1 MCMKRHFSL
10 VVMALMLCLCFLVLS
25 PVQLLNN
32 IEDGFLADY
41 EDVEIAN
48 KNHTFGRLVTTKLN
62 ETEKGVSGQR
72 SEKGEV
78 VFKLFGFIPIKK
90 VAVKLANNDDFYVG
104 GVPIGL
110 EINADGAIVVNRQ
123 SKDVAEKLKDGDII
137 TEVDGVKVDSL
148 DTLSEVVQNASDE
161 VEVKF
166 LRKNKEI
173 KTIIKTHKDDES
185 GRLKLGIM
193 VKDDVAGIGTLT
205 FVNAK
210 THEYG
215 ALGHPI
221 VDSNGENIVPISG
234 GDVYGCNLIGIN
246 KGKRNAP
253 GELRCVFSSHTEK
266 KGDIQKNDKF
276 GISGVLSDYS
286 GLVDENLTAK
296 LGGRLGVTM
305 GKAKIVSSISGIRE
319 EYDIEIIKAKYQKNA
334 DDKSLVFRVKD
345 KRLIELTGGI
355 VQGMSGSPIM
365 QNGKIIGAVTH
376 VFMSDPTKGY
386 GVYVDWMLR

>member
-1 MCMKRHFSL
+1 
-10 VVMALMLCLCFLVLS
+10 MLNSF
-25 PVQLLNN
+25 
-32 IEDGFLADY
+32 EGDFLADY

-48 KNHTFGRLVTTKLN
+48 RNHTFGHLIKAELKDKD
-62 ETEKGVSGQR
+62 KGVSGQ
-72 SEKGEV
+72 EDDKGEI

-90 VAVKLANNDDFYVG
+90 VSVKLASDDDYYVG

-110 EINADGAIVVNRQ
+110 EINTDGAIVVSRQ
-123 SKDVAEKLKDGDII
+123 SKAVSEKLKDGDII
-137 TEVDGVKVDSL
+137 TEINGVPVESL
-148 DTLSEVVQNASDE
+148 SSLSDAIQTGEDE

-173 KTIIKTHKDDES
+173 KTLIKTYKDEAS
-185 GRLKLGIM
+185 GRLKLGVM
-193 VKDDVAGIGTLT
+193 VKDNVAGVGTLT

-210 THEYG
+210 NYEYG

-221 VDSNGENIVPISG
+221 VDANGENIVPVLSG
-234 GDVYGCNLIGIN
+234 EVYQCNLIGIN

-253 GELRCVFSSHTEK
+253 GELRCVFSSNAES
-266 KGDIQKNDKF
+266 KGDIKKNDKF
-276 GISGVLSDYS
+276 GISGVLQSTE
-286 GLVDENLTAK
+286 GLIDKNLTAK

-305 GKAKIVSSISGIRE
+305 GNAKIVSSISGIRE
-319 EYDIEIIKAKYQKNA
+319 EYDIEIIKANYQKAA
-334 DDKSLVFRVKD
+334 DDKSLIFRVKD

-376 VFMSDPTKGY
+376 VFMNDPTKGY
-386 GVYVDWMLR
+386 GVYVDWMLE

>member
-1 MCMKRHFSL
+1 MKRNISL
-10 VVMALMLCLCFLVLS
+10 VFMALLLCLCFLVLS
-25 PVQLLNN
+25 PIQLLND
-32 IEDGFLADY
+32 IEGGFIADY
-41 EDVEIAN
+41 EDIEIAN
-48 KNHTFGRLVTTKLN
+48 KNHTFGRLVKTKLN
-62 ETEKGVSGQR
+62 EAEKGVSGQR

-78 VFKLFGFIPIKK
+78 VFKLFGLIPIKK
-90 VAVKLANNDDFYVG
+90 VTVNLANDDDYYVG

-123 SKDVAEKLKDGDII
+123 SKEVSDKLKDGDII
-137 TEVDGVKVDSL
+137 TEVDGVRVDSL
-148 DTLSEVVQNASDE
+148 ETLSEVVQNASDE

-173 KTIIKTHKDDES
+173 KTIIKTHRDLES
-185 GRLKLGIM
+185 GRLKLGLL
-193 VKDDVAGIGTLT
+193 VKDDVAGVGTLT

-221 VDSNGENIVPISG
+221 VDSHGENIVPISG
-234 GDVYGCNLIGIN
+234 GDVYECNLIGIN

-253 GELRCVFSSHTEK
+253 GELRCVFSAHAEK
-266 KGDIQKNDKF
+266 KGDIKKNDKF
-276 GISGVLSDYS
+276 GIGGVLSDFD

-305 GKAKIVSSISGIRE
+305 GDAKIVSSISGIRE
-319 EYDIEIIKAKYQKNA
+319 EYDIEIIKAKYQKSA

-386 GVYVDWMLR
+386 GVYVDWMLE

>member
-1 MCMKRHFSL
+1 MKRKFSIVFL
-10 VVMALMLCLCFLVLS
+10 ALLLGLCFLILS
-25 PVQLLNN
+25 PIQLLND
-32 IEDGFLADY
+32 IEGGFVADY
-41 EDVEIAN
+41 EDIEIAN
-48 KNHTFGRLVTTKLN
+48 RNHTFGSLIRTKLN
-62 ETEKGVSGQR
+62 ETDKGVSGQR

-78 VFKLFGFIPIKK
+78 VFKLFGLIPIKK
-90 VAVKLANNDDFYVG
+90 VMVKLANDDDYYVG

-110 EINADGAIVVNRQ
+110 EINADGAIVVGKQ
-123 SKDVAEKLKDGDII
+123 SKSICDKLKEGDII
-137 TEVDGVKVDSL
+137 TEVNGEKVDSL
-148 DTLSEVVQNASDE
+148 DDLSELIQNCEDE
-161 VEVKF
+161 AEIKF

-173 KTIIKTHKDDES
+173 KALVKTFKDDES
-185 GRLKLGIM
+185 GRLKLGLM
-193 VKDDVAGIGTLT
+193 VKDDIAGIGTLT
-205 FVNAK
+205 FINSK

-234 GDVYGCNLIGIN
+234 GDVYECNLIGIN

-253 GELRCVFSSHTEK
+253 GELRCVFSSRSDK
-266 KGDIQKNDKF
+266 KGNIKKNDKF
-276 GISGVLSDYS
+276 GISGTMSDFD

-345 KRLIELTGGI
+345 KRLVELTGGI

-386 GVYVDWMLR
+386 GVYVDWMIQ

>member
-1 MCMKRHFSL
+1 MKRSFSL
-10 VVMALMLCLCFLVLS
+10 VIMALLLCLCFLVLS
-25 PVQLLNN
+25 PVQLLND
-32 IEDGFLADY
+32 IEGGFLADY
-41 EDVEIAN
+41 EDIEIAN
-48 KNHTFGRLVTTKLN
+48 KNHTFGSLVKTQLN
-62 ETEKGVSGQR
+62 ETKKGVSGQR

-78 VFKLFGFIPIKK
+78 VFKLFGIIPIKK
-90 VAVKLANNDDFYVG
+90 VTVKLANNDDYYVG

-123 SKDVAEKLKDGDII
+123 SRDVAEKLKDGDII

-148 DTLSEVVQNASDE
+148 DTLSEIVQNASDE

-166 LRKNKEI
+166 LRKNREI

-185 GRLKLGIM
+185 GRLKLGLM
-193 VKDDVAGIGTLT
+193 VKDDVAGVGTLT

-221 VDSNGENIVPISG
+221 VDSNGENVVPISG
-234 GDVYGCNLIGIN
+234 GDIYECSLIGIN

-266 KGDIQKNDKF
+266 KGDIKKNDKF
-276 GISGVLSDYS
+276 GISGVLSDCK

-319 EYDIEIIKAKYQKNA
+319 EYDIEIIKAKYQKSA

-345 KRLIELTGGI
+345 KRLLELTGGI

-386 GVYVDWMLR
+386 GVYVDWMLQ

>member
-1 MCMKRHFSL
+1 MKRKFTLTFL
-10 VVMALMLCLCFLVLS
+10 VISLCLCFLVLS
-25 PVQLLNN
+25 SVQMLNN
-32 IEDGFLADY
+32 IEGGFLADY

-48 KNHTFGRLVTTKLN
+48 KNKTFGSFIK
-62 ETEKGVSGQR
+62 TELSEKDKGVSGQK
-72 SEKGEV
+72 SDTGEV

-90 VAVKLANNDDFYVG
+90 VMVKITNDDDYYVG

-110 EINADGAIVVNRQ
+110 EINSDGAIVVSRE
-123 SKDVAEKLKDGDII
+123 SKEVSDKLRDGDII
-137 TEVDGVKVDSL
+137 TEIDGISIDSL
-148 DTLSEVVQNASDE
+148 DKLSEIVQDASEE

-173 KTIIKTHKDDES
+173 KTILKTYRDAES
-185 GRLKLGIM
+185 GRMKLGMM
-193 VKDDVAGIGTLT
+193 VKDDIAGVGTLT
-205 FVNAK
+205 FINTK

-221 VDSNGENIVPISG
+221 IDSNGENIVPVSK
-234 GDVYGCNLIGIN
+234 GDVYACNLIGIN
-246 KGKRNAP
+246 KGKKNAP
-253 GELRCVFSSHTEK
+253 GELRCVFSSRADK
-266 KGDIQKNDKF
+266 KGDIKKNNKF
-276 GISGVLSDYS
+276 GISGTMQNFD

-296 LGGRLGVTM
+296 VGGRLGVTM
-305 GKAKIVSSISGIRE
+305 GSAKIVSSISGIRE
-319 EYDIEIIKAKYQKNA
+319 EYDIEIIKAKYQKKS
-334 DDKSLVFRVKD
+334 DDKSMVFRVKD

-386 GVYVDWMLR
+386 GVYIDWMLE

>member
-1 MCMKRHFSL
+1 
-10 VVMALMLCLCFLVLS
+10 MALLLCLCFLVLS
-25 PVQLLNN
+25 SVQLLNN
-32 IEDGFLADY
+32 LEGGFITDY

-48 KNHTFGRLVTTKLN
+48 KNHTFGSFVKTKLT
-62 ETEKGVSGQR
+62 EKEKGVSGQR

-78 VFKLFGFIPIKK
+78 VFKLFGIVPIKK
-90 VAVKLANNDDFYVG
+90 VTVRLTDNEDYYVG

-110 EINADGAIVVNRQ
+110 EINADGAIVVHRQ
-123 SKDVAEKLKDGDII
+123 NKEVSDKLREGDII
-137 TEVDGVKVDSL
+137 TEVNGVKIDSL
-148 DTLSEVVQNASDE
+148 DTLSEVVQSASDE
-161 VEVKF
+161 VEMKF

-173 KTIIKTHKDDES
+173 KTIVKTHKDSES
-185 GRLKLGIM
+185 GKLKLGLM
-193 VKDDVAGIGTLT
+193 VKDDVAGVGTLT
-205 FVNAK
+205 FVNTK

-221 VDSNGENIVPISG
+221 VDSKSENVVPISG
-234 GDVYGCNLIGIN
+234 GEVYECNLIGIN

-253 GELRCVFSSHTEK
+253 GELRCVFSSHAEK
-266 KGDIQKNDKF
+266 KGNIRKNDKF
-276 GISGVLSDYS
+276 GISGVLDDCD
-286 GLVDENLTAK
+286 GLVDKNLTAK

-305 GKAKIVSSISGIRE
+305 GSAKIVSSISGIRE

-345 KRLIELTGGI
+345 KRLIEQTGGI
-355 VQGMSGSPIM
+355 VQGMSGSPII

-386 GVYVDWMLR
+386 GVYVDWMLK

>member
-1 MCMKRHFSL
+1 MKKGFSICF
-10 VVMALMLCLCFLVLS
+10 MAILLSLCFLVLS
-25 PVQLLNN
+25 PIQLLND
-32 IEDGFLADY
+32 IDGGFIANY
-41 EDVEIAN
+41 EDIDIAN
-48 KNHTFGRLVTTKLN
+48 KNHTFGGLIKSKLN
-62 ETEKGVSGQR
+62 ETEKGVSGQKA
-72 SEKGEV
+72 EKGEI
-78 VFKLFGFIPIKK
+78 VFKLFGLIPIKK
-90 VAVKLANNDDFYVG
+90 VSVRLANDDDYYVG

-110 EINADGAIVVNRQ
+110 EINADGAIVVGKQ
-123 SKDVAEKLKDGDII
+123 SKIVCDGLKEGDII
-137 TEVDGVKVDSL
+137 TEVNGTKVDSL
-148 DTLSEVVQNASDE
+148 DGLAELIQESDNV

-166 LRKNKEI
+166 LRKNKQI
-173 KTIIKTHKDDES
+173 KTIVKTYRDEET
-185 GRLKLGIM
+185 GRLKLGLM
-193 VKDDVAGIGTLT
+193 VKDDVAGVGTLT
-205 FVNAK
+205 FVNTK

-221 VDSNGENIVPISG
+221 VDSNGENVVPICG
-234 GDVYGCNLIGIN
+234 GDVYQCNLIGIN

-253 GELRCVFSSHTEK
+253 GELRCVFSSNAKK
-266 KGDIQKNDKF
+266 KGNIKKNDKF
-276 GISGVLSDYS
+276 GISGVLKECS

-319 EYDIEIIKAKYQKNA
+319 EYDIQIIKAKYQKNA

-386 GVYVDWMLR
+386 GVYVDWMI

>member
-1 MCMKRHFSL
+1 M
-10 VVMALMLCLCFLVLS
+10 
-25 PVQLLNN
+25 
-32 IEDGFLADY
+32 EGGFLADY
-41 EDVEIAN
+41 EDIEIAN
-48 KNHTFGRLVTTKLN
+48 KNKTFGSFIKTELN
-62 ETEKGVSGQR
+62 EKDKGVSGQKT
-72 SEKGEV
+72 ETGEV

-90 VAVKLANNDDFYVG
+90 VTVKIANNDDYYVG

-110 EINADGAIVVNRQ
+110 EINADGAIVVSRQ
-123 SKDVAEKLKDGDII
+123 SKEVSDKLKDGDII
-137 TEVDGVKVDSL
+137 TEIDGVPIDSL
-148 DTLSEVVQNASDE
+148 DTLSELVQNSRDE

-173 KTIIKTHKDDES
+173 KTILKTYKDDES
-185 GRLKLGIM
+185 GKLKLGLM
-193 VKDDVAGIGTLT
+193 VKDDIAGVGTLT

-221 VDSNGENIVPISG
+221 VDSNGENIVPISS
-234 GDVYGCNLIGIN
+234 GDVYECNLIGIN

-253 GELRCVFSSHTEK
+253 GELRCVFSSRAGK
-266 KGDIQKNDKF
+266 KGDIKKNDKF
-276 GISGVLSDYS
+276 GISGVLKDCD
-286 GLVDENLTAK
+286 GLVDENLVAK
-296 LGGRLGVTM
+296 VGGRLGVTM

-319 EYDIEIIKAKYQKNA
+319 EYDIEIIKAKYQKKS

-345 KRLIELTGGI
+345 KRLLELTGGI

-386 GVYVDWMLR
+386 GVYIDWMLES